1 MCVMYAK
8 FMVLMLCSLHLTFNK
23 VGGNGYKCEMIY
35 VKMALHSILRFL
47 TESSN
52 KFETSVFCFKIAE
65 LWRK

>member
-23 VGGNGYKCEMIY
+23 VGGNDYKCEMIH

-52 KFETSVFCFKIAE
+52 KIRNFSILFQNC
-65 LWRK
+65 